1 MEGILIQHTTRR
13 QLWFGALTALVIVL
27 ALGIAAPHANV
38 PLPAIEPFMPM
49 CALTVFTTA
58 SIAAF
63 FLGAQFTVTR
73 QPVLGALG
81 GAYAFTAL
89 AVALQLLTFPGVFA
103 PHGLFGAQPQS
114 AAWMWIFWHA
124 GFPGFV
130 MVALL
135 ARERLARAPIGAQQ
149 TRRWTAAL
157 IGGPAV
163 VAGLLCLFAL
173 NVSLP
178 PAFHPPGDAAVLPV
192 NAVALIVWLL
202 NALALVAVLA
212 TGRLRTTLDLWLAI
226 AVLACLTDTTLNL
239 MSTNR
244 FTVGWYLARVF
255 SMFAPGVLVCVL
267 AWEVTM
273 LYQRLFEAHATLIRS
288 SARDGLT
295 GAFNR
300 SHFNDHFHTLFLQ
313 ARRQGEPLSLLMVD
327 VDHFK
332 AYNDAFGHVKGDACL
347 IAVANAL
354 AGAVRR
360 PADIVARYGGE
371 EFAIVLP
378 NTGARGARVVAEE
391 AREAVLRLD
400 LAMPTSPAGRVSVSV
415 GCATVSADDLTTPD
429 ALIEAADAAL
439 YRAKDT
445 GRNRVVT
452 AS

>member
-13 QLWFGALTALVIVL
+13 QFWFGALTALAILV
-27 ALGIAAPHANV
+27 ALGIAAPRANLA
-38 PLPAIEPFMPM
+38 LPTVEPFMPM
-49 CALTVFTTA
+49 CALTVFSTA

-103 PHGLFGAQPQS
+103 PHGLFGALPQS
-114 AAWMWIFWHA
+114 AAWMWIFWHG
-124 GFPGFV
+124 GFPCFV
-130 MVALL
+130 MLALF
-135 ARERLARAPIGAQQ
+135 ARKRMGRSPISAHR
-149 TRRWTAAL
+149 THWWTIAFV
-157 IGGPAV
+157 GGPA
-163 VAGLLCLFAL
+163 AAAALLCVLAL
-173 NVSLP
+173 NVHLP
-178 PAFHPPGDAAVLPV
+178 PAFSAPGAAAVIPINPIALVVWALNVIALAAVL
-192 NAVALIVWLL
+192 L
-202 NALALVAVLA
+202 

-239 MSTNR
+239 LSTNR
-244 FTVGWYLARVF
+244 FTLGWYLARVF
-255 SMFAPGVLVCVL
+255 SMFTPGVLVCVL

-295 GAFNR
+295 GVYNR
-300 SHFNDHFHTLFLQ
+300 SHFNDHFHLLFLQ

-354 AGAVRR
+354 RAVVRR
-360 PADIVARYGGE
+360 PADLVARYGGE

-378 NTGARGARVVAEE
+378 NTSARGARLVAEE
-391 AREAVLRLD
+391 AREAVLRLN
-400 LAMPTSPAGRVSVSV
+400 LPTNAPSGRVSVSV
-415 GCATVSADDLTTPD
+415 GCATASPDELSMPD

-439 YRAKDT
+439 YRAKDA
-445 GRNRVVT
+445 GRNRIMAV
-452 AS
+452 

>member
-38 PLPAIEPFMPM
+38 ELPAVEPFMPM

-149 TRRWTAAL
+149 TRWWTVVL

-239 MSTNR
+239 MSTHR

-255 SMFAPGVLVCVL
+255 SMFTPGVLVCVL

-300 SHFNDHFHTLFLQ
+300 MHFNDHFHTLFLQ

-400 LAMPTSPAGRVSVSV
+400 LAMPTAPAGRVSVSV
-415 GCATVSADDLTTPD
+415 GCATVSADDLSTPD

-452 AS
+452 A

>member
-13 QLWFGALTALVIVL
+13 QFWFAALSALVIL
-27 ALGIAAPHANV
+27 LTLGIAAPHANV
-38 PLPAIEPFMPM
+38 ALPAVEPFMPM

-58 SIAAF
+58 GIAAF
-63 FLGAQFTVTR
+63 FLGAQFAVTR

-103 PHGLFGAQPQS
+103 PHGLLGALPQS

-124 GFPGFV
+124 GFPSFV
-130 MVALL
+130 LLALF
-135 ARERLARAPIGAQQ
+135 ARERMARTAISAQ
-149 TRRWTAAL
+149 RMRGWTIAL
-157 IGGPAV
+157 IGGPA
-163 VAGLLCLFAL
+163 ATAALLCVLAL
-173 NVSLP
+173 NVPLP
-178 PAFHPPGDAAVLPV
+178 PAFRPPGDAAVLPV
-192 NAVALIVWLL
+192 NAVALVVWTL
-202 NALALVAVLA
+202 NVLALAAVLL

-239 MSTNR
+239 LSTNR
-244 FTVGWYLARVF
+244 FTVGWYVARVF
-255 SMFAPGVLVCVL
+255 SMFTPGVLVCVL

-273 LYQRLFEAHATLIRS
+273 LYQRLFEAHATLMRS

-295 GAFNR
+295 GVYNR
-300 SHFNDHFHTLFLQ
+300 SHFNDHFHLLFLQ

-354 AGAVRR
+354 TGVVRR
-360 PADIVARYGGE
+360 PADLVARYGGE

-378 NTGARGARVVAEE
+378 NTGARGARLVAEE
-391 AREAVLRLD
+391 AREAVLRLN
-400 LAMPTSPAGRVSVSV
+400 LPTREPAGRVSVSV
-415 GCATVSADDLTTPD
+415 GCATAAPDEPMMPD

-439 YRAKDT
+439 YRAKDA
-445 GRNRVVT
+445 GRNRIMTV
-452 AS
+452 

>member
-13 QLWFGALTALVIVL
+13 QLWFGALTALVILL

-38 PLPAIEPFMPM
+38 TLPAVEPFMPM

-103 PHGLFGAQPQS
+103 PHGLLGARPQS
-114 AAWMWIFWHA
+114 AAWMWVFWHA
-124 GFPGFV
+124 GFPCFV
-130 MVALL
+130 MAALL
-135 ARERLARAPIGAQQ
+135 ARERLTRAPVGDRQ
-149 TRRWTAAL
+149 TRRWAVAL
-157 IGGPAV
+157 VGGPAV
-163 VAGLLCLFAL
+163 AAALLCAFAL

-178 PAFHPPGDAAVLPV
+178 PAFLPPGDAALLPF
-192 NAVALIVWLL
+192 NGIALFVWIL

-239 MSTNR
+239 LATNR
-244 FTVGWYLARVF
+244 YTVGWYVARVF
-255 SMFAPGVLVCVL
+255 SMFTPGVLVCVL

-273 LYQRLFEAHATLIRS
+273 LYQQLFEAHATLVRS

-327 VDHFK
+327 VDRFK

-400 LAMPTSPAGRVSVSV
+400 LAMPAAPAGRVSVSV
-415 GCATVSADDLTTPD
+415 GCATVSADDLSTPD

-439 YRAKDT
+439 YRAKDA
-445 GRNRVVT
+445 GRNRVVV
-452 AS
+452 A

>member
-1 MEGILIQHTTRR
+1 MEGILIQHTTRQ
-13 QLWFGALTALVIVL
+13 QLWFGALTALAIVL
-27 ALGIAAPHANV
+27 ALAVTVPRANV
-38 PLPAIEPFMPM
+38 ALPAVEPFMPM

-103 PHGLFGAQPQS
+103 PHGLLGARPES
-114 AAWMWIFWHA
+114 AAWMWVFWHA
-124 GFPGFV
+124 GFPCFV
-130 MVALL
+130 MAALF
-135 ARERLARAPIGAQQ
+135 ARERLAHLPIDPNQ
-149 TRRWTAAL
+149 TRWWTFAL
-157 IGGPAV
+157 VGGPAL
-163 VAGLLCLFAL
+163 AAALLCMLAL
-173 NVSLP
+173 NVTLP
-178 PAFHPPGDAAVLPV
+178 PAFRPPRNGAVLPV
-192 NAVALIVWLL
+192 NGIEFIVWIL

-212 TGRLRTTLDLWLAI
+212 AGRLRTTLDMWLAV

-239 MSTNR
+239 LTTNR
-244 FTVGWYLARVF
+244 FTVGWYVARVF
-255 SMFAPGVLVCVL
+255 SMFTPGVLVCVL
-267 AWEVTM
+267 AWEVTK
-273 LYQRLFEAHATLIRS
+273 LYQQLFEAHATLIRS

-360 PADIVARYGGE
+360 PTDIVARYGGE

-400 LAMPTSPAGRVSVSV
+400 LPMPGSAARLSVSV
-415 GCATVSADDLTTPD
+415 GCATVSQDELSTPD

-439 YRAKDT
+439 YRAKDA
-445 GRNRVVT
+445 GRNRVV
-452 AS
+452 AG

>member
-27 ALGIAAPHANV
+27 ALGIAVPHANV
-38 PLPAIEPFMPM
+38 TLPAVEPFMPM

-103 PHGLFGAQPQS
+103 PHGLLGARPQS
-114 AAWMWIFWHA
+114 AAWMWVFWHA
-124 GFPGFV
+124 GFPCFV
-130 MVALL
+130 MAALL
-135 ARERLARAPIGAQQ
+135 ARECLTHAPVGAAQ
-149 TRRWTAAL
+149 TRIWTFAL
-157 IGGPAV
+157 VGGPAV
-163 VAGLLCLFAL
+163 AAALLCALAL
-173 NVSLP
+173 NVALP
-178 PAFHPPGDAAVLPV
+178 PAFHPPGDEAALPV
-192 NAVALIVWLL
+192 NGIALVVWLL

-212 TGRLRTTLDLWLAI
+212 SGRLRTTLDLWLAI

-239 MSTNR
+239 LTTSR

-255 SMFAPGVLVCVL
+255 SMFTPGVLVCVL
-267 AWEVTM
+267 AWEVTK
-273 LYQRLFEAHATLIRS
+273 LYQQLFEAHATLVRS

-360 PADIVARYGGE
+360 PSDIVARYGGE

-391 AREAVLRLD
+391 AREAVLRID
-400 LAMPTSPAGRVSVSV
+400 LAMPGSPAGRVSVSV
-415 GCATVSADDLTTPD
+415 GCATVSADDLSTPD

-439 YRAKDT
+439 YRAKDA
-445 GRNRVVT
+445 GRNRVV
-452 AS
+452 AA

>member
-13 QLWFGALTALVIVL
+13 QFWFAALSALVIL
-27 ALGIAAPHANV
+27 LTLGIAAPHANV
-38 PLPAIEPFMPM
+38 ALPAVEPFMPM

-58 SIAAF
+58 GIAAF
-63 FLGAQFTVTR
+63 FLGAQFAVTR

-103 PHGLFGAQPQS
+103 PHGLLGALPQS

-124 GFPGFV
+124 GFPSFV
-130 MVALL
+130 LLALF
-135 ARERLARAPIGAQQ
+135 ARERMARTAISAQ
-149 TRRWTAAL
+149 RMRAWTIAL
-157 IGGPAV
+157 IGGPA
-163 VAGLLCLFAL
+163 ATAALLCVLAL
-173 NVSLP
+173 NVPLP
-178 PAFHPPGDAAVLPV
+178 PAFRPPGDAAVLPV
-192 NAVALIVWLL
+192 NAVALVVWTL
-202 NALALVAVLA
+202 NALALAAVLL

-239 MSTNR
+239 LSTNR
-244 FTVGWYLARVF
+244 FTVGWYVARVF
-255 SMFAPGVLVCVL
+255 SMFTPGVLVCVL

-273 LYQRLFEAHATLIRS
+273 LYQRLFEAHATLMRS

-295 GAFNR
+295 GVYNR
-300 SHFNDHFHTLFLQ
+300 SHFNDHFHLLFLQ

-354 AGAVRR
+354 TGVVRR
-360 PADIVARYGGE
+360 PADLVARYGGE

-378 NTGARGARVVAEE
+378 NTGARGARLVAEE
-391 AREAVLRLD
+391 AREAVLRLN
-400 LAMPTSPAGRVSVSV
+400 LPTREPAGRVSVSV
-415 GCATVSADDLTTPD
+415 GCATAAPDEPMMPD

-439 YRAKDT
+439 YRAKDA
-445 GRNRVVT
+445 GRNRIMTV
-452 AS
+452 